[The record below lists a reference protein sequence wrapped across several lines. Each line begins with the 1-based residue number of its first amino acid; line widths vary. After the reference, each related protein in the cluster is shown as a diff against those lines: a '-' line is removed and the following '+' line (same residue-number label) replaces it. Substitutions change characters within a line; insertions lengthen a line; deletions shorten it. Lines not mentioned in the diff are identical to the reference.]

1 MTKLSDTNKDWKPL
15 FVRVTDPN
23 GFGINLCGRWPRLVG
38 IGRPLSLRL
47 EQKDFDELGCHECP
61 WTLVLDREEL
71 DKFWL
76 SVVLP
81 IADPLVAV
89 PIGLEF

>member
-1 MTKLSDTNKDWKPL
+1 M
-15 FVRVTDPN
+15 
-23 GFGINLCGRWPRLVG
+23 G
-38 IGRPLSLRL
+38 IGHPLSLRL
-47 EQKDFDELGCHECP
+47 EQKDFDEIGRHEFL

-81 IADPLVAV
+81 VLDPSIAVS
-89 PIGLEF
+89 IGPEF

>member
-1 MTKLSDTNKDWKPL
+1 MGSGSIYVAGGQGWWES
-15 FVRVTDPN
+15 
-23 GFGINLCGRWPRLVG
+23 GAH
-38 IGRPLSLRL
+38 PLSLRL
-47 EQKDFDELGCHECP
+47 EQKDFDEIGCHEFP